1 MLHDINELRG
11 FSVEATDG
19 PVGRVRDAYFDDEAW
34 TIRFLVVDT
43 GTWLK
48 GRRVL
53 ISPIAIGNPDW
64 SARRLPVSLSR
75 ALVRSSPDV
84 DTNRPVSRQHEI
96 EQFTYYGYPFY
107 WGGPGVWGN
116 DMLSGALRTPGAAA
130 NDNAF
135 VAAQLQLHRE
145 RGDDPHL
152 RACNAVIGYHVHAID
167 GEIGHVNG
175 LIVDD
180 RSWAIRYLIVNTSEW
195 WLGHDVLVTP
205 QWIDDISWLEATVS
219 VSLNRRAVKDAPVYD
234 PAAPPDREQ
243 ERRLYRHHGRVSYW
257 LDSDRSDANG
267 APSTGV
273 RATRREGAVAADRVI
288 HPLDNAETLR

>member
-19 PVGRVRDAYFDDEAW
+19 PIGRVRDFYFDDQAW
-34 TIRFLVVDT
+34 AIRFLVVDT
-43 GTWLK
+43 GPWLK

-75 ALVRSSPDV
+75 ALVRDSPDV
-84 DTNRPVSRQHEI
+84 DTSKPVSRQHEI
-96 EQFTYYGYPFY
+96 EQFTYYGYRSY
-107 WGGPGVWGN
+107 WGGPGIWR
-116 DMLSGALRTPGAAA
+116 SGMFAGTLRKPEGAA

-135 VAAQLQLHRE
+135 IEAQLQLHRE

-152 RACNAVIGYHVHAID
+152 RACDAVMRYHVHAID
-167 GEIGHVNG
+167 GDIGHVNG

-180 RSWAIRYLIVNTSEW
+180 QSWVIRYLVVNTSDW
-195 WLGHDVLVTP
+195 WLGHDVLVATE
-205 QWIDDISWLEATVS
+205 WIDDISWLEAKVS
-219 VSLNRRAVKDAPVYD
+219 ISLSRRAVKDAPVYD
-234 PAAPPDREQ
+234 PAAPLDREQ

-257 LDSDRSDANG
+257 RDSDRS
-267 APSTGV
+267 
-273 RATRREGAVAADRVI
+273 EADSL
-288 HPLDNAETLR
+288 PA

>member
-11 FSVEATDG
+11 LSVEATDG
-19 PVGRVRDAYFDDEAW
+19 PVGRVCDAYFDDEAW
-34 TIRFLVVDT
+34 AIRFLVVDT
-43 GTWLK
+43 GSWLK

-64 SARRLPVSLSR
+64 SARRLPISLSR

-84 DTNRPVSRQHEI
+84 DTSKPVSRQHEI
-96 EQFTYYGYPFY
+96 EQYTYYGYPFY

-116 DMLSGALRTPGAAA
+116 AMLPSVMRTAGAAA
-130 NDNAF
+130 NDRAF

-152 RACNAVIGYHVHAID
+152 RAWNTVLGYHVHAID
-167 GEIGHVNG
+167 GEIGHVHG
-175 LIVDD
+175 LVIDD
-180 RSWAIRYLIVNTSEW
+180 QSWVIRYLIVNTSGW
-195 WLGHDVLVTP
+195 WRGHDVLVAP

-219 VSLNRRAVKDAPVYD
+219 VSLRRRAVKAAPLYD

-243 ERRLYRHHGRVSYW
+243 EQHLYRHHGRVSYW
-257 LDSDRSDANG
+257 LDSDRSEANTANETG
-267 APSTGV
+267 GLAARHESTVNGLP
-273 RATRREGAVAADRVI
+273 RHSPAGQ
-288 HPLDNAETLR
+288 L